1 MTRRNVIIIGSGRRV
16 QTAPLPVLQQLRED
30 FELRRIYAKKEKSL
44 EVGGVHY
51 GVAALSSVTAADLQN
66 IDLIIMAVS
75 KPAVPAVLA
84 KLANFDVSKTDLLI
98 DTPVVLLKHFRH
110 MKLLKAFRN
119 AWVAEDCTELPF
131 LDAVRATVAKGMI
144 GEVKGATF
152 FNSAY
157 AYHGIATLKTILG
170 PAHVVRARRTAEGD
184 HKWKRVYQF
193 SNHTTGTVFEPRDYS
208 IGKITIEGTRGSI
221 SDFDDNSKTNS
232 IRLAPVIQANHCV
245 GFRAGD
251 ITTNLTAQETPL
263 MAGGDP
269 NLSVTARMEAMKRVG
284 FLRLLKKIQNSL
296 GAYPVDEALDDMVID
311 YLLEKTGRYRS
322 TPLTNVRGGFAKFT
336 FSMMSRIVGR

>member
-16 QTAPLPVLQQLRED
+16 QTAPLPVLQQLSGD
-30 FELRRIYAKKEKSL
+30 FELRRIYAKKNKTL
-44 EVGGVHY
+44 EIGGIHY
-51 GVAALSSVTAADLQN
+51 DVAALSNLTAADLKN

-75 KPAVPAVLA
+75 KPAVPSVLA
-84 KLANFDVSKTDLLI
+84 QLAKFDVSQIDLLI

-110 MKLLKAFRN
+110 LKLLKAFRN

-131 LDAVRATVAKGMI
+131 LDAARAAIAKGMI
-144 GEVKGATF
+144 GDITGATF
-152 FNSAY
+152 YNSAY

-170 PAHVVRARRTAEGD
+170 PAYVVRARRTAEGNN
-184 HKWKRVYQF
+184 KWKRVYQF
-193 SNHTTGTVFEPRDYS
+193 SNSKIGVVLEPRDYS
-208 IGKITIEGTRGSI
+208 TGKITIEGSRGSI
-221 SDFDDNSKTNS
+221 SDFDDNKPGS
-232 IRLAPVIQANHCV
+232 IRLSPVIQSNNCV
-245 GFRAGD
+245 GFRAGELV
-251 ITTNLTAQETPL
+251 TNLSAAEAPL

-284 FLRLLKKIQNSL
+284 FLRLLKKIQNGS

-322 TPLTNVRGGFAKFT
+322 TPLTNVRSGLAKFA
-336 FSMMSRIVGR
+336 FSTLSRIVGR